1 MKIAIDILFI
11 YRDRKWYRV
20 KKLPYGISNYEELV
34 EDGYYYVD
42 KTMYIE
48 KLENL
53 AEKRILFLR
62 PRKFGKTLF
71 TSTLEN
77 YYDILKEEKFEK
89 LYGETYIGKNP
100 TKLKNSYHI
109 LKFNFAGIDTTNEET
124 TVKAFKKKTI
134 ASINLFVEKYKLD
147 FYINQD
153 DEAENILDNLI
164 KAFEIQRQ
172 NEKIYVIVDEY
183 DHFANELLG
192 FNTNQFKNLVSKNGK
207 VRKWYEILK
216 EGTESVVDRIFITG
230 VAPITL
236 DSLTSGFNISS
247 DKTQDERFNEMMG
260 FTEKELKELMKV
272 QNIKKEEQETLIPIM
287 RENYDGYKFSL
298 HGKEK
303 IYNSNMCLYFLN
315 SYTELGRIP
324 ERLIDVNIASD
335 YTKLG
340 KMLDLCKGE
349 EREKVIEKTVSGE
362 GIISE
367 IRQKFNPAMEFT
379 EIDLVSMLYYLGYL
393 TIAGD
398 EVGYPKLS
406 IPNNVMKEIYSE
418 YFLKIL
424 REEINIEINDN
435 YTEIA
440 REIALEGKI
449 DKIIEM
455 LEKYLNNLSNR
466 DYIKMDEKYIKLIFY
481 CIAMNLKIFRLK
493 SEMEVQR
500 KYPDIL
506 LIPKDQSK
514 GYRGVMIEFKYLK
527 KGEENKLEEKQKEA
541 REQIKEY
548 GGFEEIKELKNIHK
562 YTVVAVNDNIYV
574 EEV

>member
-1 MKIAIDILFI
+1 M
-11 YRDRKWYRV
+11 
-20 KKLPYGISNYEELV
+20 KKLPYGISDYERLKEN
-34 EDGYYYVD
+34 DYYYVD
-42 KTMYIE
+42 KTIYIE
-48 KLENL
+48 QLENL
-53 AEKRILFLR
+53 SEPYIMFLR

-77 YYDILKEEKFEK
+77 YYDIKKKEKFDN
-89 LYGETYIGKNP
+89 LFRDTYIGKNP

-109 LKFNFAGIDTTNEET
+109 LKFNFSGIDTSNEET
-124 TVKAFKKKTI
+124 TIKGFKKEVSS
-134 ASINLFVEKYKLD
+134 SIMQFVKKYGMD
-147 FYINQD
+147 FYVNND
-153 DEAENILDNLI
+153 DEAENILDNLV
-164 KAFEIQRQ
+164 KAFSIQKS
-172 NEKIYVIVDEY
+172 NEKIYAIIDEY

-216 EGTESVVDRIFITG
+216 KGTESVIDRIFITG

-247 DKTQDERFNEMMG
+247 DKTQNARFNAMIG
-260 FTEKELKELMKV
+260 FTEQQLKSLMRDQEIEEK
-272 QNIKKEEQETLIPIM
+272 EQEEILPIM
-287 RENYDGYKFSL
+287 KENYDGYKFSIN
-298 HGKEK
+298 GKEK

-315 SYTELGRIP
+315 NYIELRKIP
-324 ERLIDVNIASD
+324 NQLIDMNIASD
-335 YTKLG
+335 YSKLG
-340 KMLDLCKGE
+340 KMLSLCKGE

-367 IRQKFNPAMEFT
+367 ITQKFNPAIEFT
-379 EIDLVSMLYYLGYL
+379 ETDLVSMLYYLGYL
-393 TIAGD
+393 TIAG
-398 EVGYPKLS
+398 EEIGYPILK
-406 IPNNVMKEIYSE
+406 IPNKIMKEIYSE

-424 REEINIEINDN
+424 KEDIQLDINDN

-449 DKIIEM
+449 TKIVEM
-455 LEKYLNNLSNR
+455 LEKYLQNLSNR
-466 DYIKMDEKYIKLIFY
+466 DYQKFDEKYVKLIFY

-514 GYRGVMIEFKYLK
+514 DYKGVMIEFKYLK
-527 KGEENKLEEKQKEA
+527 KGEEAKLKEKQEEA
-541 REQIKEY
+541 KKQIQEY
-548 GGFEEIKELKNIHK
+548 GEFEEIKELKNINK
-562 YTVVAVNDNIYV
+562 YTVVAVNDKIYI
-574 EEV
+574 EKID

>member
-1 MKIAIDILFI
+1 M
-11 YRDRKWYRV
+11 
-20 KKLPYGISNYEELV
+20 KKLPYGISNYEELI

-77 YYDILKEEKFEK
+77 YYDIKKEEKFEK

-100 TKLKNSYHI
+100 TRLKNNYHI
-109 LKFNFAGIDTTNEET
+109 LKFNFAGIDTTNEEAT
-124 TVKAFKKKTI
+124 IKGFKKRVI
-134 ASINLFVEKYKLD
+134 ASISLFVERYGIE
-147 FYINQD
+147 FYINSD

-164 KAFEIQRQ
+164 KAFQIQKKE
-172 NEKIYVIVDEY
+172 EKIYVIIDEY

-192 FNTNQFKNLVSKNGK
+192 FNTDQFKNLVSKNGK

-236 DSLTSGFNISS
+236 DSLTSGFNIST
-247 DKTQDERFNEMMG
+247 DITQDESFNEMMG
-260 FTEKELKELMKV
+260 FTEEELKKLMKA
-272 QNIKKEEQETLIPIM
+272 QNIEKEKQEELLPIM
-287 RENYDGYKFSL
+287 RENYDGYRFSL
-298 HGKEK
+298 YGKEK

-315 SYTELGRIP
+315 RYGRFNRIP
-324 ERLIDVNIASD
+324 TELIDVNIASD
-335 YTKLG
+335 YSKLG

-362 GIISE
+362 GIVSE

-379 EIDLVSMLYYLGYL
+379 ETDLVSMLYYLGYL
-393 TIAGD
+393 TIEGD
-398 EVGYPKLS
+398 EVGYPKLK
-406 IPNNVMKEIYSE
+406 IPNNVMKEIYSD

-424 REEINIEINDN
+424 REEINIDINDN

-466 DYIKMDEKYIKLIFY
+466 DYMQFSEKYVKLIFY

-493 SEMEVQR
+493 SEMEVHR

-506 LIPKDQSK
+506 LIPKDRSK
-514 GYRGVMIEFKYLK
+514 GYKGVMIEFKYLK

-548 GGFEEIKELKNIHK
+548 GEFEEIKELKNIYK
-562 YTVVAVNDNIYV
+562 YTVVAVNDKIYV
-574 EEV
+574 EEIK